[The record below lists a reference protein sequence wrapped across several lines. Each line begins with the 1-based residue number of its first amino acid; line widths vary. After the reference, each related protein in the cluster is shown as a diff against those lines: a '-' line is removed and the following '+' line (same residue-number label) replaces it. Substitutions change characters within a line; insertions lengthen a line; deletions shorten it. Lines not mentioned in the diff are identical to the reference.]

1 MSTKFSSH
9 YNFSTF
15 CLHAGA
21 DGKSWKAETGK
32 EDAEFFSARSRIEP
46 GTYRVIGVKQ
56 NYRLIAEV
64 FPLLKNVPDTY
75 FLVGSP
81 HICSQYSCDAD
92 RPEEVLTCVRSLSVC
107 DSLVNCWHR
116 INLCSFST
124 FMLLQFF
131 LEEGLG
137 TKTKILYA
145 HHPLKPYFDFIGFSQ
160 EHLAISFIDE
170 IVDPRWYLNLQR
182 PQRLSKLESYFGLKE
197 KQFCAI
203 TNDPRLIPRSP
214 LTAKKLH
221 LLTAIVK
228 SLPENSCIRKEH
240 AIRVKS
246 KHLSIEQQQLSL
258 LKTCFGFLVRHWLQA
273 LDSSMVFDPEKFF
286 SDTVGIIKYQK
297 TFG

>member
-1 MSTKFSSH
+1 MSNKFSR
-9 YNFSTF
+9 YNSFSNF

-21 DGKSWKAETGK
+21 DGKIWKAETGQ
-32 EDAEFFSARSRIEP
+32 DNAEFFSTRSRIEP

-81 HICSQYSCDAD
+81 VICSQYSCRIDDPA
-92 RPEEVLTCVRSLSVC
+92 EFLTCIRSLSVC

-137 TKTKILYA
+137 TKTKIIYA
-145 HHPLKPYFDFIGFSQ
+145 HHPLKPYCDFMGLSQ
-160 EHLAISFIDE
+160 DHLAISFIDE

-197 KQFCAI
+197 KQFFAI

-221 LLTAIVK
+221 LLNAIAK
-228 SLPENSCIRKEH
+228 SLPADSCLRKEH
-240 AIRVKS
+240 VSRVKN
-246 KHLSIEQQQLSL
+246 KHLTVQQQHLCF
-258 LKTCFGFLVRHWLQA
+258 LKLCFGFLIRHWLQSV
-273 LDSSMVFDPEKFF
+273 DSSMAFDPERFF
-286 SDTVGIIKYQK
+286 SDNVVLIKYQK